1 MLYDNAGIA
10 ADATPRANILLN
22 PRRHAMITSTSNQRV
37 QWVRALQS
45 KRRARKREGLFII
58 EGTRLANEVVS
69 SRSPAKLVLYT
80 DAFKQDKPR
89 LIDALIHLGAEAEEV
104 SERVMK
110 ACSDTESPQGF
121 LAVLPF
127 PSSTPPANL
136 SLALVADRVSD
147 PGNLGT
153 ILRTAQAAGVEAV
166 FLNPGTVDPFN
177 PKVVRGAMGAHFHIP
192 IIQEQTSEI
201 ENHLRG
207 MDVWV
212 AEVGLGLPY
221 YDVDWGKPST
231 IVIGSEAH
239 GPSDELR
246 SIAKGSTHI
255 PMQDS
260 TESLNASVAAAV
272 ILFEIARMRGKE

>member
-1 MLYDNAGIA
+1 MNDNTGLA
-10 ADATPRANILLN
+10 ADATPRAKNPQN
-22 PRRHAMITSTSNQRV
+22 PRRRAMITSTSNPRV
-37 QWVRALQS
+37 QWVRTLQS
-45 KRRARKREGLFII
+45 KRRARKRESLFII
-58 EGTRLANEVVS
+58 EGTRLANEAVS
-69 SRSPAKLVLYT
+69 SRSPAKLVIYT
-80 DAFKQDKPR
+80 DAVKQGDPR
-89 LIDALIHLGAEAEEV
+89 LLDELIDLGAEAEEV
-104 SERVMK
+104 SERVMR
-110 ACSDTESPQGF
+110 ACSDTESPQGL
-121 LAVLPF
+121 LAVLPL
-127 PSSTPPANL
+127 PSSIPPDNL
-136 SLALVADRVSD
+136 SLALVADRISD

-153 ILRTAQAAGVEAV
+153 LLRTAQAVGVEVV

-201 ENHLRG
+201 EKHLRG

-212 AEVGLGLPY
+212 AEVGQGPPY
-221 YDVDWGKPST
+221 YNVDWGKPSA

-255 PMQDS
+255 PMHDS

-272 ILFEIARMRGKE
+272 ILFEIARMRGEG

>member
-1 MLYDNAGIA
+1 
-10 ADATPRANILLN
+10 
-22 PRRHAMITSTSNQRV
+22 MITSTSNQRV
-37 QWVRALQS
+37 QWVRTLQS

-58 EGTRLANEVVS
+58 EGTRLANEAVS
-69 SRSPAKLVLYT
+69 SRSHPKLVLYT
-80 DAFKQDKPR
+80 DAVKQSDPR
-89 LIDALIHLGAEAEEV
+89 LLDELINLGAEAEEV
-104 SERVMK
+104 SQRVMK
-110 ACSDTESPQGF
+110 ACSDTESPQGL
-121 LAVLPF
+121 LAVLPI
-127 PSSTPPANL
+127 PSSTPPDNL
-136 SLALVADRVSD
+136 SLALVADRISD

-153 ILRTAQAAGVEAV
+153 ILRTAQAVGVEAI

-201 ENHLRG
+201 EKHLLG

-212 AEVGLGLPY
+212 AEVGLGPPY
-221 YDVDWGKPST
+221 YDVDWGKPSA

-239 GPSDELR
+239 GPSDKLR

-272 ILFEIARMRGKE
+272 ILFEIARMRGEG

>member
-1 MLYDNAGIA
+1 MYDHTGLA
-10 ADATPRANILLN
+10 ADVTPRAKI
-22 PRRHAMITSTSNQRV
+22 PRNLRRRGMITSTSNQRV
-37 QWVRALQS
+37 QWVRTLQS

-58 EGTRLANEVVS
+58 EGTRLANEAVS
-69 SRSPAKLVLYT
+69 SRSHPKLVLYT
-80 DAFKQDKPR
+80 DAVKQSDPR
-89 LIDALIHLGAEAEEV
+89 LLDELINLGAEAEEV
-104 SERVMK
+104 SQRVMK
-110 ACSDTESPQGF
+110 ACSDTESPQGL
-121 LAVLPF
+121 LAVLPI
-127 PSSTPPANL
+127 PSSTPPDNL
-136 SLALVADRVSD
+136 SLALVADRISD

-153 ILRTAQAAGVEAV
+153 ILRTAQAVGVEAI

-201 ENHLRG
+201 EKHLLG

-212 AEVGLGLPY
+212 AEVGLGPPY
-221 YDVDWGKPST
+221 YDVDWGKPSA

-239 GPSDELR
+239 GPSDKLR

-272 ILFEIARMRGKE
+272 ILFEIARMRGEG

>member
-1 MLYDNAGIA
+1 M
-10 ADATPRANILLN
+10 
-22 PRRHAMITSTSNQRV
+22 
-37 QWVRALQS
+37 
-45 KRRARKREGLFII
+45 RESLFII
-58 EGTRLANEVVS
+58 EGARLANEAVS

-80 DAFKQDKPR
+80 DALEQRDKR
-89 LIDALIHLGAEAEEV
+89 LIEELINLGAEAEEV
-104 SERVMK
+104 SEQVMK
-110 ACSDTESPQGF
+110 ACSDTESPQGL
-121 LAVLPF
+121 LAVLPI
-127 PSSTPPANL
+127 PSSAPPDNL
-136 SLALVADRVSD
+136 SLALVADRISD

-153 ILRTAQAAGVEAV
+153 ILRTALAAGVEAV
-166 FLNPGTVDPFN
+166 FLSAGTVDPFN
-177 PKVVRGAMGAHFHIP
+177 PKVVRGAMGAHFHLS

-201 ENHLRG
+201 EKHLRG

-212 AEVGLGLPY
+212 AEVGLGPPY
-221 YDVDWGKPST
+221 YDVDWGKPSA

-272 ILFEIARMRGKE
+272 ILFEIARLRGEG

>member
-1 MLYDNAGIA
+1 
-10 ADATPRANILLN
+10 
-22 PRRHAMITSTSNQRV
+22 MITSTSNQRV

-80 DAFKQDKPR
+80 DAFKQDNPR

-104 SERVMK
+104 SERVI
-110 ACSDTESPQGF
+110 
-121 LAVLPF
+121 LPL
-127 PSSTPPANL
+127 PSFTPPANL
-136 SLALVADRVSD
+136 SLALVADHISD
-147 PGNLGT
+147 PGNFGT
-153 ILRTAQAAGVEAV
+153 ILRTAQAVGVEAV
-166 FLNPGTVDPFN
+166 FLSPGTVDPFN
-177 PKVVRGAMGAHFHIP
+177 PKVVRGAMGAHFHLP

-201 ENHLRG
+201 EKHLRG

-212 AEVGLGLPY
+212 AEVGLGPPY
-221 YDVDWGKPST
+221 YSVDWGKPSA